1 MRVGSRL
8 EELRLEQQQE
18 KVRWPSSSSRKM
30 AVCQH
35 LLRLFCLLP
44 RPSLLPVPTSIK
56 DIPLLYNDVALSNTA
71 LLKRSQSRLVVTLF
85 IACGVLWLM
94 PSLFG

>member
-1 MRVGSRL
+1 
-8 EELRLEQQQE
+8 
-18 KVRWPSSSSRKM
+18 M

-44 RPSLLPVPTSIK
+44 RPSLLPAPTSTREGTVHASCIS
-56 DIPLLYNDVALSNTA
+56 LLYNSVALSNTA
-71 LLKRSQSRLVVTLF
+71 LLERSQSRLVVTLF
-85 IACGVLWLM
+85 IALWRALM